1 MCPKSGASVSPSPV
15 EVLQSNSTGIQSQI
29 TWRLLPLL
37 DPQAGKPD
45 VRLKTFTLVRSLL
58 WYSYFPVCE
67 PPTYQVWDLILCWLC
82 PSYSLIVALCVCVCV
97 CVCLDVGY
105 LFFLTGSSAFFFG
118 LWLFSSLLWLWCFHK
133 KGITYLSTLPSW
145 TNPPVFTYN
154 WKFVSFGHFF
164 PYFPSALFVS
174 CNHSSDFYYYYFR
187 FHI

>member
-1 MCPKSGASVSPSPV
+1 MWG
-15 EVLQSNSTGIQSQI
+15 
-29 TWRLLPLL
+29 
-37 DPQAGKPD
+37 
-45 VRLKTFTLVRSLL
+45 LKLSLL
-58 WYSYFPVCE
+58 WDHFCGIVIFQFVSHLPIRYEIWFYADCA
-67 PPTYQVWDLILCWLC
+67 PPTV
-82 PSYSLIVALCVCVCV
+82 SLWLCVCVCV

-105 LFFLTGSSAFFFG
+105 LFFLTGSSAFFFC
-118 LWLFSSLLWLWCFHK
+118 LWLFSSLLLLWFFHK